1 MTALLIFAIGGT
13 ASASGLFG
21 PPQTISREAGG
32 LNTSIGYSYQEDKFE
47 DNAQYVFRQNQVYSQ
62 VSYGAKN
69 RWEIYGR
76 IGVSDLTIS
85 DAFTSNNASTLV
97 TSDSDFT
104 EHWKFFG
111 TLGAKGFLPINKIF
125 GVGAFLQGSYYFEH
139 FKCEVAG
146 TDAGAP
152 FTADLKVRDLWD
164 VNFGIGFQA
173 TVPYD
178 IKLYAGPYI
187 YYSEAKANLSANIA
201 GLKFGTQKI
210 SLENKSIA
218 GGFAGIDVPLAK
230 GFHLNIEGRYS
241 ERFSFGAAIGYKY

>member
-1 MTALLIFAIGGT
+1 MLIFAGSGT
-13 ASASGLFG
+13 TSASGLFG

-32 LNTSIGYSYQEDKFE
+32 LNTAIGYSYQEDKFE

-62 VSYGAKN
+62 VSYGADN
-69 RWEIYGR
+69 RWEVYGR

-85 DAFTSNNASTLV
+85 DSFTSNNTSTII
-97 TSDSDFT
+97 TSDKDFT

-111 TLGAKGFLPINKIF
+111 TLGAKGFLPINKIL

-139 FKCEVAG
+139 FKCDVAG
-146 TDAGAP
+146 TDAGTP

-173 TVPYD
+173 TAPYD

-187 YYSEAKANLSANIA
+187 HYSEAKANLSANIA

-210 SLENKSIA
+210 SLENKAIA
-218 GGFAGIDVPLAK
+218 GGFAGVNVPLAK

-241 ERFSFGAAIGYKY
+241 ERFSFGAAVGYKY